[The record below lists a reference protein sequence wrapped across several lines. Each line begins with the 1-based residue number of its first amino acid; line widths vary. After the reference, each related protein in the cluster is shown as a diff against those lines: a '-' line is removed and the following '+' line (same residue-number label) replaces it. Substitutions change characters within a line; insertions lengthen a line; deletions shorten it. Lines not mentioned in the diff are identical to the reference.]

1 MWSHDFMEFDGV
13 RCEYWVKHFDDPSQ
27 FGIDEGRISKLAIAV
42 DGKLVLNYDRGWDI
56 TSCGIPAVQKTY
68 EALVERFN

>member
-27 FGIDEGRISKLAIAV
+27 FGIDEGRISKLTIAV
-42 DGKLVLNYDRGWDI
+42 DGKIAMNYDRGWDI
-56 TSCGIPAVQKTY
+56 RPSDDASQK
-68 EALVERFN
+68 ALAILLHDYN